1 MKRTVHFPFIKTGKC
16 IVCCFINIDDMTRKL
31 LLIIFLFSLFSSVE
45 AQHPQP
51 KENIPEKA
59 LQFLE
64 KHFKNYVIYRA
75 KYDKKSG
82 EWEIKLQSGHEIEF
96 DYNGNWFEIDG
107 ETNPLPK
114 SIIDLLPVDIM
125 NYIAKNY
132 PRRAILKIERESYG
146 YEIELSNSVELQFS
160 KNGKFLKED

>member
-1 MKRTVHFPFIKTGKC
+1 MI
-16 IVCCFINIDDMTRKL
+16 RKL
-31 LLIIFLFSLFSSVE
+31 LLIIFLFSFLTSVE
-45 AQHPQP
+45 VAAQRPQA

-64 KHFKNYVIYRA
+64 KHFKNYEIYRA

-96 DYNGNWFEIDG
+96 DYDGNWFEIDG

-114 SIIDLLPVDIM
+114 SIIDLLPVSIM
-125 NYIAKNY
+125 HYIAKNY

-160 KNGKFLKED
+160 KTGKFLKED